1 MKSKSEMRYAN
12 DCSKAIAMI
21 TRWLAATWHD
31 SKTLT
36 RAWSTAAQE
45 AVLDTLCWS
54 TRAGSWTTTRL
65 GFAAGTTL
73 TTSGL
78 LSADMSLETRGKAFA
93 DKEQTILTIPDDFIV
108 YLLGVFASAAGLAE
122 FYRRKV
128 LADVEESNSHQQI
141 INLLE
146 HVQKIETRLNEV
158 VKQPNYTN
166 PLLEKDVKLLIN
178 GVQEIREEVRKMQET
193 VSLLEVEFSH
203 ETLKK
208 RMK

>member
-1 MKSKSEMRYAN
+1 
-12 DCSKAIAMI
+12 
-21 TRWLAATWHD
+21 
-31 SKTLT
+31 
-36 RAWSTAAQE
+36 
-45 AVLDTLCWS
+45 
-54 TRAGSWTTTRL
+54 
-65 GFAAGTTL
+65 
-73 TTSGL
+73 
-78 LSADMSLETRGKAFA
+78 MSLETRGKAFA

>member
-1 MKSKSEMRYAN
+1 M
-12 DCSKAIAMI
+12 
-21 TRWLAATWHD
+21 
-31 SKTLT
+31 
-36 RAWSTAAQE
+36 
-45 AVLDTLCWS
+45 
-54 TRAGSWTTTRL
+54 
-65 GFAAGTTL
+65 
-73 TTSGL
+73 
-78 LSADMSLETRGKAFA
+78 
-93 DKEQTILTIPDDFIV
+93 TIPDDFIV